1 MTNIVDSRFR
11 DLAFKKLSDPVT
23 GISDGDKDYDTFRS
37 LKTWFDDKGFLT
49 PKQMKLLNDIFE
61 RN

>member
-11 DLAFKKLSDPVT
+11 DLAFKKLSDPKT
-23 GISDGDKDYDTFRS
+23 GLSEGDRDFDTFHS
-37 LKTWFDDKGFLT
+37 LKMWFESKGFLT
-49 PKQMKLLNDIFE
+49 PKQMELLNKIFE